1 MAIFNDK
8 IVSAQFINPEKTLIE
23 ILYKENDKVI
33 PYVLEVDFTQDNF
46 QDLLKEL
53 TLDEIEENSKLALEQ
68 ESKFFESVINDEIER
83 RWAAE
88 LDKIEKAYVEVD
100 KTASAEIQKR
110 WTTELDKIEE
120 AYANAYAEIDKTAN
134 AETDKRWANELIKI
148 EKAYAEVDKTLKQEY
163 EKIKNEYEKINNIAS
178 AEIQKRWDDELA
190 KVKEEYGKIDEV
202 AKAEIDKRWIAELD
216 KIEKAYAEVDETAK
230 AEVDKRWND
239 ELAKVKEIYQDADKY
254 SEEEKSKKMAE
265 VESEM
270 KKMRQKL
277 QSGFTMNVK
286 TDPTKPKDI
295 INSFVDNNEDKDFV
309 FGMKVSILEDPI
321 IAKSKDKA
329 MKMEIRKA
337 KTVMEL
343 LKIYTTQKV

>member
-33 PYVLEVDFTQDNF
+33 PYVLEVDFTQEDF

-53 TLDEIEENSKLALEQ
+53 TLDEIEENTKVVLEQ
-68 ESKFFESVINDEIER
+68 EGKFFQDVINNKVDEI
-83 RWAAE
+83 A
-88 LDKIEKAYVEVD
+88 
-100 KTASAEIQKR
+100 TAEI
-110 WTTELDKIEE
+110 
-120 AYANAYAEIDKTAN
+120 
-134 AETDKRWANELIKI
+134 DKRWANELIKI
-148 EKAYAEVDKTLKQEY
+148 EKAYAEVDNTLKQEY

-178 AEIQKRWDDELA
+178 EEIQKRWNAELA

-202 AKAEIDKRWIAELD
+202 AKAEIDKRWTTELA
-216 KIEKAYAEVDETAK
+216 KIEKAYAEVEEAYAEVDETAK
-230 AEVDKRWND
+230 AEIDKRWND

>member
-8 IVSAQFINPEKTLIE
+8 IVSAQFINPEKTLVE
-23 ILYKENDKVI
+23 ILYKEGDNVV
-33 PYVLEVDFTQDNF
+33 PYVLEVDFTQEDF

-53 TLDEIEENSKLALEQ
+53 TLDEIEENTKVVLEQ
-68 ESKFFESVINDEIER
+68 EGKFFEDVINKRVDEI
-83 RWAAE
+83 A
-88 LDKIEKAYVEVD
+88 
-100 KTASAEIQKR
+100 TAEI
-110 WTTELDKIEE
+110 
-120 AYANAYAEIDKTAN
+120 
-134 AETDKRWANELIKI
+134 DKRWANELIKI
-148 EKAYAEVDKTLKQEY
+148 EKAYAEVDKTAK
-163 EKIKNEYEKINNIAS
+163 

-190 KVKEEYGKIDEV
+190 KVKEEYGKIDDA
-202 AKAEIDKRWIAELD
+202 AKAEIDKRWIAELG

-230 AEVDKRWND
+230 AEIDKRWND

-337 KTVMEL
+337 KTAMEL
-343 LKIYTTQKV
+343 LKLYTEQKV